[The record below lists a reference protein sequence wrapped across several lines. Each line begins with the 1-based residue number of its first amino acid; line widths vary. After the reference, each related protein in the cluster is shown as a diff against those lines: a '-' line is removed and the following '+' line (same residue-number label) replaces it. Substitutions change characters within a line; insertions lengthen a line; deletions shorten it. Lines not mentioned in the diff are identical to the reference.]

1 MKVMTNKFYL
11 RNNVM
16 LIFSLVLSS
25 QLLSINPA
33 NAAKNNYIE
42 ITAPTSIKLTGQCVT
57 FSVSYKIMPN
67 FRKSPAVIYLG
78 LSKSSNYSAG
88 IEGELF
94 AYNELYYNVDT
105 SDFSWDNQNV
115 DFFDKVNL
123 EFCPED
129 SVSETGNLLVGLTT
143 PGNYYVF
150 AYAKINTS
158 FESTSRL
165 DTSWLAT
172 SIKITGT
179 TTITCKKGSAT
190 KKVTSSSPKCP
201 AGFKKVG

>member
-78 LSKSSNYSAG
+78 LSKTRNYEDLMDSG
-88 IEGELF
+88 KF
-94 AYNELYYNVDT
+94 AYAELYYNIDMR
-105 SDFSWDNQNV
+105 DFSWDDQNV
-115 DFFDKVNL
+115 DFFDKVDL

-129 SVSETGNLLVGLTT
+129 VNSQTVSIVGLTT

-158 FESTSRL
+158 FESTSML
-165 DTSWLAT
+165 ETSWLTA
-172 SIKITGT
+172 SIKITAGT
-179 TTITCKKGSAT
+179 TTITCKKGSVT